1 MEWKKAEIPA
11 GLEESVKKLAEGKIT
26 EAINQKEKH
35 TRIEAVER
43 AKTDGTPVRKRRPGR
58 TSFEDRPPAPW
69 GNFPLSELAVFV
81 AIVLIIGSFIV
92 RGDQGVVMFAA
103 GLLLGTLAGLEVS
116 IREHFAGFRSHSTL
130 LAGLIAIVTITAIA
144 LAAGEVFVPLLLA
157 AGLAVFGIS
166 FWSFREAFKRRSGG
180 VSFR

>member
-1 MEWKKAEIPA
+1 M
-11 GLEESVKKLAEGKIT
+11 AEGAPAPDAPSRAQRD
-26 EAINQKEKH
+26 EARKQ
-35 TRIEAVER
+35 R
-43 AKTDGTPVRKRRPGR
+43 AEGAQARRSYSRGR
-58 TSFEDRPPAPW
+58 PSIDERPPPPW
-69 GNFPLSELAVFV
+69 GNFPLSELAVLV
-81 AIVLIIGSFIV
+81 SIALIIGSFVV

-130 LAGLIAIVTITAIA
+130 LAGSAGIVTITAIA
-144 LAAGEVFVPLLLA
+144 LAAGEVFVPILLA

-166 FWSFREAFKRRSGG
+166 FWSLREAFKRRSGG